1 MKRLLLIT
9 RSLGDGAAMLS
20 AVCARDIAEKV
31 FGPHMYP
38 ESAAYTTGTALP
50 LSFSHFVCMRERKL
64 MMSSHQHTRL
74 NVNAVMSLT
83 DA

>member
-20 AVCARDIAEKV
+20 AVCARDIAEKA

-38 ESAAYTTGTALP
+38 ESAAYTTGPALSP
-50 LSFSHFVCMRERKL
+50 FLSLILCV
-64 MMSSHQHTRL
+64 
-74 NVNAVMSLT
+74 
-83 DA
+83 